1 MKNSLIIIFFLFG
14 FKILF
19 AQEGLFIKD
28 DLSVDGKNFKLI
40 NEFYIYGDA
49 KVIGNSILSEHKSN
63 NFNGTKTDNDDID
76 MKYIDVDDNDET
88 FSSSKAT
95 LQLPNNFKKISYAGL
110 YWSATYSLEEG
121 KRKKSRRG
129 DKFKGDNRANKAIN
143 TIKFKTPNSAYFDV
157 TGDVI
162 YDGASNN
169 IYEANSP
176 YVCYA
181 NITELLRKTEVLNG
195 EFMVANINASRG
207 YISGGS
213 AGGWMLYVIY
223 QAPTD
228 NPKYITTYNGFAS
241 VNKDLVDISF
251 ENFKS
256 IDQGEVKTSLV
267 LSALEGDSN
276 LQFDECAIIK
286 RDSTY
291 YNLKNEN
298 REPFN
303 FFNSTISSDLERFPN
318 SKNTLGFDIATLEIP
333 NENNAII
340 DNNTTETTL
349 RFKTKADEFYLYFTA
364 FKTEIK
370 QTLFELAFYDQEN
383 EIILETEETETVN
396 NVENQRRIKNNSNW
410 SKPIKK
416 GFDSKEFEVLVNKK
430 SIIITDIKSGYY
442 VITNVFNEEKSA
454 QKWEAYLVK
463 KGLNP
468 QTFINPNNNWI
479 YVYILQ
485 TESAKEAFSLQQD
498 LKQEKPFKDT
508 WVLKINLD

>member
-1 MKNSLIIIFFLFG
+1 MKYSLVITIFLFG
-14 FKILF
+14 VKILF
-19 AQEGLFIKD
+19 AQEALSIKN
-28 DLSVDGKNFKLI
+28 DLSEDGKNFKLI
-40 NEFYIYGDA
+40 NEFYIYGDT
-49 KVIGNSILSEHKSN
+49 KVIGNNILSDHKSN
-63 NFNGTKTDNDDID
+63 NFNDTKADNDDID
-76 MKYIDVDDNDET
+76 MDYIDVDDDDET
-88 FSSSKAT
+88 FSSSKAV
-95 LQLPNNFKKISYAGL
+95 LKLPDNFKKISYAGL

-121 KRKKSRRG
+121 KRKKNKKG
-129 DKFKGDNRANKAIN
+129 DKFKGDNRVNTAIN
-143 TIKFKTPNSAYFDV
+143 TIKFKTPNSRYFDL
-157 TGDVI
+157 TGDII
-162 YDGASNN
+162 YDGATNN

-181 NITELLRKTEVLNG
+181 NITELLKKTEVLNG

-241 VNKDLVDISF
+241 VNKDPVDISF
-251 ENFKS
+251 KNFKS

-286 RDSTY
+286 KDSTF
-291 YNLKNEN
+291 YNLNTEN
-298 REPFN
+298 RTPFN
-303 FFNSTISSDLERFPN
+303 FFNSTISNEIERFPN
-318 SKNTLGFDIATLEIP
+318 SENTLGFDIATLEIP
-333 NENNAII
+333 NENNSII

-349 RFKTKADEFYLYFTA
+349 RLKTKADEFYLYFTA

-370 QTLFELAFYDQEN
+370 QTLFEPSFYDQETVN
-383 EIILETEETETVN
+383 TLEVKETEIISNIETQKE
-396 NVENQRRIKNNSNW
+396 KKHSSNW
-410 SKPIKK
+410 SKPYKK
-416 GFDSKEFEVLVNKK
+416 GFDSKEFKILVNEK

-454 QKWEAYLVK
+454 QKWEAYLIK

-498 LKQEKPFKDT
+498 LMQEKHFKDT